1 MVGATSDRPDG
12 SDSDGSEPHRSDGS
26 EPGGAGPGAV
36 GGADAVRPWHRGAG
50 TGIGSLPGTSP
61 DEAAS
66 MVAGELPELPHL
78 AELPARGVGADLVGR
93 TAGLLVDIAAE
104 VVPSGWRVTRR
115 PGRDLRRATDLMA
128 WDLDA
133 VQQQYGGA
141 TWVKAQVC
149 GPWTLAAML
158 ELPDGNRMLTD
169 AGAVDDLAAS
179 LAEGVA
185 AHVDEIRA
193 RVPGARVVVQVDE
206 PALPAVLAAR
216 VPTASGFG
224 TLRAVAAER
233 AQTVLQTALAGVAD
247 GPTIAHCCASDAPV
261 RLLRSVGFDA
271 VAVDLTIVGSSAA
284 RLDPIGELV
293 EDGGI
298 LVAGIVP
305 SVLPPSGRAPSLRQ
319 TVDPLLAVWDRL
331 GFARDRLPGSVVPAP
346 TCGLAEA
353 TPAWAAAAM
362 KRTQE
367 LAQALIDPPA
377 GW

>member
-1 MVGATSDRPDG
+1 MSGLLLGVPEDAVPDAA
-12 SDSDGSEPHRSDGS
+12 PA
-26 EPGGAGPGAV
+26 PGPG
-36 GGADAVRPWHRGAG
+36 RSWHHGAG

-61 DEAAS
+61 NEAAS
-66 MVAGELPELPHL
+66 MVAGELPDLPHL
-78 AELPARGVGADLVGR
+78 AELPARGVGADMVGR

-133 VQQQYGGA
+133 AQQHYAGA
-141 TWVKAQVC
+141 EWVKVQVC

-185 AHVDEIRA
+185 AHVAELAA
-193 RVPGARVVVQVDE
+193 RVPGAGVVVQFDE

-224 TLRAVAAER
+224 TLRAVGTER
-233 AQTVLQTALAGVAD
+233 AQTVLAAALAGVAD
-247 GPTIAHCCASDAPV
+247 RPTVAHCCAADSPV

-271 VAVDLTIVGSSAA
+271 VALDLTIVGSTAA

-293 EDGGI
+293 EDGGV

-305 SVLPPSGRAPSLRQ
+305 GTAPASGRAPTLRQ

-331 GFARDRLPGSVVPAP
+331 GFGRDRLPDSVVPAP
-346 TCGLAEA
+346 TCGLAGA
-353 TPAWAAAAM
+353 TPSWAAAAM
-362 KRTQE
+362 KRARE
-367 LAQALIDPPA
+367 LGQALIDPPA